1 METKEKR
8 SNGKFIISLI
18 LSILII
24 SSSILAYF
32 YFDNKIGDVLNK
44 KYYIESTSEEKNK
57 ELSEKEEELK
67 SIIDRIES
75 YNNIDASIE
84 NERKDYYN
92 SIKKLE
98 DAIIKGTSD
107 KKIAY
112 LTFDDGP
119 YYNTYKVFDILEKY
133 NVKAT
138 FFLTNING
146 DKCFDNKSANCYL
159 LYKEYAK
166 RGHTIANHTYTH
178 AIFKGLYNNPSTFI
192 DAVKKQHELIKE
204 QSGGYIA
211 NIVRFPGGI
220 PTAKAKLGA
229 NGYNTATEEL
239 RKMGYGWVD
248 WTAENGDGKDIQN
261 KQQAWAM
268 LSSMLNEKIEVI
280 LFHDYNTIT
289 TNSLAETIEYLRNK
303 GYILLPLFYE
313 SNMINK

>member
-8 SNGKFIISLI
+8 NTRKYIIIYL
-18 LSILII
+18 LLILII
-24 SSSILAYF
+24 ASSIFSYF
-32 YFDNKIGDVLNK
+32 YFDNKMGDVLNK
-44 KYYIESTSEEKNK
+44 KYYIESTEVEKNK
-57 ELSEKEEELK
+57 ELSEKEDELK
-67 SIIDRIES
+67 TIIDRIES
-75 YNNIDASIE
+75 YNNIDLSIE
-84 NERKDYYN
+84 NERKEYFN
-92 SIKKLE
+92 AIKKLE
-98 DAIIKGTSD
+98 DAIIAGTSD

-119 YYNTYKVFDILEKY
+119 YYNTYKVFDILDKY

-146 DKCFDNKSANCYL
+146 ENCFDKKSENCYQ

-178 AIFKGLYNNPSTFI
+178 AIFKGLYNSPSTFI
-192 DAVKKQHELIKE
+192 DSVKKQHEHIKE
-204 QSGGYIA
+204 KSGGYIA

-229 NGYNTATEEL
+229 NGFNTATEEL

-261 KQQAWAM
+261 KQQAWSM
-268 LSSMLNEKIEVI
+268 LSSMLNDKIEVI
-280 LFHDYNTIT
+280 LFHDYNIIT
-289 TNSLAETIEYLRNK
+289 TNSLGETIEYLRNK